1 MRPILYDPD
10 MNTTSPK
17 QETLARLQ
25 RLSDEMAWV
34 MSRVKPDD
42 ELRRRGH
49 GDWNIRQVLA
59 HMVMYEDFYVLPT
72 MERLAAG
79 RDAVDLNITG
89 TERDIQNPTPNL
101 LGLSAHELHG
111 RLRELEAKRAAVVGA
126 MTDEAFATPRM
137 TVWGP
142 RAARWILEK
151 SFGHG
156 WEHGV
161 TVFYITHFGPR

>member
-1 MRPILYDPD
+1 
-10 MNTTSPK
+10 MNSTSPK

-42 ELRRRGH
+42 ELRGRGP

-59 HMVMYEDFYVLPT
+59 HMVMYEDLYVLPT

-89 TERDIQNPTPNL
+89 TESDIQNPTPQL
-101 LGLSAHELHG
+101 IGLGAPELYG
-111 RLRELEAKRAAVVGA
+111 RLRDLEARRAAVVNG
-126 MTDEAFATPRM
+126 MTDEAFATPRI

-142 RAARWILEK
+142 RAASWILEK

-161 TVFYITHFGPR
+161 TVFYIAHFRPR